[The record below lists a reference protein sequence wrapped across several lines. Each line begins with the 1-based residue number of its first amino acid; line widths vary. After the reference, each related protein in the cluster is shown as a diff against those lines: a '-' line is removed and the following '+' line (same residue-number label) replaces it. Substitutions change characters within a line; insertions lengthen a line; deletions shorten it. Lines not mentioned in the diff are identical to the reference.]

1 MYVKVAKRV
10 NLKHSQNSWW
20 TVITGHADEK
30 GMERIHWPKV
40 GAWIFMLILLETRAC
55 LLTKGR

>member
-10 NLKHSQNSWW
+10 NLKRSQNGWW

-30 GMERIHWPKV
+30 GMERIHWPKA
-40 GAWIFMLILLETRAC
+40 GAWIFMLILVETGAC